1 MFCIYDYFPVF
12 IVIFC
17 WVVDKYWSALTMD
30 VGVRVSMAM
39 AYIDQKIDCSTNNYG
54 SESTV
59 PNMRYENHY

>member
-39 AYIDQKIDCSTNNYG
+39 AYIDQKIDC
-54 SESTV
+54 
-59 PNMRYENHY
+59 